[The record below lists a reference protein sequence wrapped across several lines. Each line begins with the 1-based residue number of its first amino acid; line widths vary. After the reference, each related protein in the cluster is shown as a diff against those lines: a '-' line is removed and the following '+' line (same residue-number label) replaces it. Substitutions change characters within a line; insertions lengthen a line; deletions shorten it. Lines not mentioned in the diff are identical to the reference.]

1 MTQQQRTVFF
11 VSDGTGITAES
22 LGQLLAHF
30 PSVKFKQV
38 RLPFTDTVSKVTIAL
53 GKFAQAEKE
62 DGVRPIVVMTL
73 AKPDLEAMIK
83 QGNALYLDVF
93 SSFVDPLAEELQ
105 VKPSQTSGIAHSVL
119 GNSYYER
126 IDAINFT
133 LNHDDGMTDFGLN
146 EAQVILVGVS
156 RCGKTPTS
164 LYLAM
169 QFGIKAA
176 NYPLIPEDLERNALP
191 EALKKYPEKIYGLS
205 ISPER
210 LHNVR
215 SERRPDSHYASLEN
229 CKKEIR
235 MAESMMEREGIAWVD
250 STKRSIE
257 ELSAII
263 MQKIRLPNH

>member
-1 MTQQQRTVFF
+1 MQQRTVFF
-11 VSDGTGITAES
+11 VSDGTGITAQS

-30 PSVKFKQV
+30 PSIHFNQV
-38 RLPFTDTVSKVTIAL
+38 RLPFTDSPAKVEAAL
-53 GKFAQAEKE
+53 ARFAKAEQE

-73 AKPDLEAMIK
+73 AKPELENMIK
-83 QGNALYLDVF
+83 RGNALYLDVF
-93 SSFVDPLAEELQ
+93 SAFVDPLAEELK
-105 VKPSQTSGIAHSVL
+105 VAPSETSGIAHSVL
-119 GNSYYER
+119 GNSYHER

-146 EAQVILVGVS
+146 EAEVILVGVS

-169 QFGIKAA
+169 QFGVKAA

-191 EALKKYPEKIYGLS
+191 DALKKHPNKIYGLS
-205 ISPER
+205 INPER

-215 SERRPDSHYASLEN
+215 SERRPDSFYASLDN
-229 CKKEIR
+229 CRNEVR
-235 MAESMMEREGIAWVD
+235 MAEALMQREGISWVD

-257 ELSAII
+257 EISTII
-263 MQKIRLPNH
+263 LQKIGAHRNL

>member
-1 MTQQQRTVFF
+1 MQQRTVFF

-30 PSVKFKQV
+30 PNVTFRQI
-38 RLPFTDTVSKVTIAL
+38 RLPFTDTVEKVQIAL
-53 GKFAQAEKE
+53 DRISQAENT

-73 AKPDLEAMIK
+73 AKPDLEAMLK
-83 QGNALYLDVF
+83 TGNALYLDVF
-93 SSFVDPLAEELQ
+93 SSFVDPLAAELNEE
-105 VKPSQTSGIAHSVL
+105 PTQTSGVAHSVL
-119 GNSYYER
+119 GNSYHER

-133 LNHDDGMTDFGLN
+133 LNHDDGMTDYGLS
-146 EAQVILVGVS
+146 EAEVILVGVS

-176 NYPLIPEDLERNALP
+176 NYPLIPEDLERNVLP

-205 ISPER
+205 INPER
-210 LHNVR
+210 LHAVR
-215 SERRPDSHYASLEN
+215 SERRPDSFYASLAN
-229 CKKEIR
+229 CKEEVKL
-235 MAESMMEREGIAWVD
+235 AESLMQREGIHWVD

-257 ELSAII
+257 EISAII
-263 MQKIRLPNH
+263 LQKIGVSRH